1 MAKLTEAE
9 KKKLAAAK
17 KRRAAAG
24 TRVGK
29 QPGVKKTKKKVLGT
43 GSNRPGRN
51 AKSGR

>member
-17 KRRAAAG
+17 KRRAAAKM
-24 TRVGK
+24 RVGK
-29 QPGVKKTKKKVLGT
+29 QPGLKKTKKRVLGAT
-43 GSNRPGRN
+43 SNRPTRN